1 MRSSFITHK
10 TVCGGCLC
18 HFPQFAKLKS
28 VNFTTSRMT
37 DMQMMNVDTTALT
50 GFNFSHAH
58 ILGIREK
65 DPMKRG
71 KELKGVTEWLRVTSD
86 WKALDLS
93 GTGGHFEQATL
104 HRVNLQ
110 SSRLASCNFDGT
122 TLSFCD
128 LEGENPFPFYL
139 QCIGIANSR
148 LVARSNIESRSWLPF
163 SSNFD
168 HSGGHEPSH
177 QRRQSNRCCTA
188 RR

>member
-1 MRSSFITHK
+1 
-10 TVCGGCLC
+10 
-18 HFPQFAKLKS
+18 
-28 VNFTTSRMT
+28 
-37 DMQMMNVDTTALT
+37 
-50 GFNFSHAH
+50 
-58 ILGIREK
+58 
-65 DPMKRG
+65 MKRG

-104 HRVNLQ
+104 HRFNLQ